1 MASWLL
7 SGWGQFRQHVILRS
21 VADCEKVCR
30 RLLSVL
36 GRWKVLLHLPQ
47 RITRGL
53 GRTKGAVMPSLEESL
68 LLPYVQVLG
77 SSSPEAE
84 PGTLR
89 EGD

>member
-47 RITRGL
+47 RITKGL

-68 LLPYVQVLG
+68 LPPYVQVLG

-84 PGTLR
+84 PGTLG